1 MEKNQLIRKDGTI
14 YRILE
19 IDGNDALLIDCIRQK
34 MPKWKKT
41 DILDGCTVCSEAE
54 MHQETG
60 AGCLDMD
67 KLSAGYQQVCRQRY
81 TIIAGVL
88 PFLGDDRMRIEA
100 ITRISEQNG
109 ICKQTVRNYLC
120 AYLTYQSVAALAPK
134 ERTAAKKELSEDDK
148 NCRWAL
154 NKYYFTRHKNSL
166 KTAYTYMLK
175 EKYCDA
181 DGNLK
186 EDYPSYNQFR
196 YFYSRYKKMQTLYI
210 SRDGIKDY
218 QRNHRPLLSTVQQY
232 ASHIGVGMIDATI
245 CDIYLVNEKG
255 SLVGRPVLTIMTDAF
270 SSGLV
275 YGYSLTYEGG
285 IYSVRNLLLNVLT
298 DKAEHCRKFGIQIS
312 KGQWDVS
319 EMPGTIL
326 SDMGSE
332 YQSDTLSQI
341 TELGVTLVNLP
352 PLRPE
357 LKSIVEK
364 SFDMLQGSIKPSMM
378 DHGYVDRDAGK
389 RLAPDYRKNA
399 ALTLEE
405 YEKVIIRAIIYH
417 NSQRILEDY
426 PYTAEMLAEGVKPHS
441 SNIFDWGRTQPG
453 ADLIQISKRNL
464 ILALLPRITT
474 RFTRK
479 GLMAFGLR
487 YDCKNGNFTE
497 EYLKG
502 ADAVIAYNPDSADN
516 IYYLKEGEY
525 IEFQLIE
532 SQFAHKSFD
541 EIRKMQAEQKEL
553 VRNAAQENLQ
563 GRIDLTSHI
572 ETIVKQKGDNRETNL
587 KDIRETKKKAR
598 ETLHKDFM
606 QEVGKDGKAD

>member
-19 IDGNDALLIDCIRQK
+19 IDGNDILLIDCIRQK
-34 MPKWKKT
+34 MPKWKRAEG
-41 DILDGCTVCSEAE
+41 LSGCEICSEAE
-54 MHQETG
+54 MQKETG

-67 KLSAGYQQVCRQRY
+67 RLSAGYQQICHHRY
-81 TIIAGVL
+81 TVISGVL
-88 PFLGDDRMRIEA
+88 PFLGDDRLRIEA
-100 ITRISEQNG
+100 ITRISEQNH

-120 AYLTYQSVAALAPK
+120 SYLVYQSVAALAPK
-134 ERTAAKKELSEDDK
+134 ERTAAQKELSEDDK

-181 DGNLK
+181 AGNLTG
-186 EDYPSYNQFR
+186 DYPSYNQFR
-196 YFYSRYKKMQTLYI
+196 YFYSKYKKMQTLYI

-232 ASHIGVGMIDATI
+232 ASHIGVGMIDSTI
-245 CDIYLVNEKG
+245 CDIYLVDEKG
-255 SLVGRPVLTIMTDAF
+255 SLVGRPMLTIMTDAF

-285 IYSVRNLLLNVLT
+285 VYSVRNLLLNVLS
-298 DKAEHCRKFGIQIS
+298 DKVEHCRKFGIQIA
-312 KGQWDVS
+312 KEQWDVK

-364 SFDMLQGSIKPSMM
+364 SFDMLQGSIKPSVM
-378 DHGYVDRDAGK
+378 DYGYVDKDAGK

-399 ALTLEE
+399 VLTLEE

-417 NSQRILEDY
+417 NSQRVLKDY
-426 PYTAEMLAEGVKPHS
+426 PYTAEMLAKGIKPHS
-441 SNIFDWGRTQPG
+441 NHIFDWGRTQPG
-453 ADLIQISKRNL
+453 ANLIQISKRKL
-464 ILALLPRITT
+464 VLALLPRIKT

-502 ADAVIAYNPDSADN
+502 TDATVAYNPDSADS
-516 IYYLKEGEY
+516 IYYLKDGEY

-532 SQFAHKSFD
+532 SQFANKSF
-541 EIRKMQAEQKEL
+541 EEVRQMQAEQREL
-553 VRNAAQENLQ
+553 VRNATQENLQ

-572 ETIVKQKGDNRETNL
+572 ESIVKQKGDSTGVNL
-587 KDIRETKKKAR
+587 KDARETKKKAR
-598 ETLHKDFM
+598 GTLHKDFM
-606 QEVGKDGKAD
+606 QEVRENE